1 MRRALQDV
9 IKTEA
14 YPDHA
19 GLAYDI
25 WSPIGAEAKR
35 DEERPDARPKG
46 LDEKA
51 KARREV
57 WFGKL
62 EKLKVP
68 QGYPVAFRRW
78 ERALRASG
86 ALVFVAQAKSRLL
99 VGHGNPAPTEVGLTL
114 HRTWGVPMIPGSALK
129 GLLAHYVRVT
139 YGPAEE
145 TAAHPRDP
153 QHREPD
159 RAAFQGVIWDGKRLV
174 QGPGDVYRRIFGAPD
189 VDGSNPLELGAR
201 RGKVVFEDALWVP
214 DQDTIPL
221 ARDILTV
228 HQKSYYRSATLPN
241 DYDEP
246 QPITFLSVRP
256 GAHFLIALSG
266 PPDEKPLLLRAQRY
280 LEEALEEW
288 GIGGKTAAGYG
299 RLARADDAGRGAP
312 AAGTRAAA
320 RPEAG
325 DVSGELAAFEAW
337 LDAQQENRV
346 DQRSRLDA
354 IEAEWIERLRG
365 LPPSEVERARRRI
378 VRSINSPKMAER
390 RDLLLSRLAVPR

>member
-1 MRRALQDV
+1 MRKALRDV
-9 IKTEA
+9 VETTL

-35 DEERPDARPKG
+35 DEEQRDARPKG
-46 LDEKA
+46 LDEKD
-51 KARREV
+51 KARRES
-57 WFGKL
+57 WFGAL
-62 EKLKVP
+62 ERLNAP
-68 QGYPVAFRRW
+68 QGYRVAYKRW
-78 ERALRASG
+78 ERTLRASG
-86 ALVFVAQAKSRLL
+86 ALVFKVRAKSRLL

-153 QHREPD
+153 QHPEPD
-159 RAAFQGVIWDGKRLV
+159 RAPFQGVTWEGKRLV

-189 VDGSNPLELGAR
+189 VDGSNPLELGAC

-214 DQDTIPL
+214 EQDKIPL

-228 HQKSYYRSATLPN
+228 HQKSYYRSAILPN

-246 QPITFLSVRP
+246 QPIAFLTVRP
-256 GAHFLIALSG
+256 GARFLIALSG
-266 PPDEKPLLLRAQRY
+266 PADEKPLLLRARRY

-288 GIGGKTAAGYG
+288 GVGGKTAAGYG
-299 RLARADDAGRGAP
+299 RLARADDAG
-312 AAGTRAAA
+312 
-320 RPEAG
+320 
-325 DVSGELAAFEAW
+325 
-337 LDAQQENRV
+337 
-346 DQRSRLDA
+346 
-354 IEAEWIERLRG
+354 
-365 LPPSEVERARRRI
+365 
-378 VRSINSPKMAER
+378 
-390 RDLLLSRLAVPR
+390 